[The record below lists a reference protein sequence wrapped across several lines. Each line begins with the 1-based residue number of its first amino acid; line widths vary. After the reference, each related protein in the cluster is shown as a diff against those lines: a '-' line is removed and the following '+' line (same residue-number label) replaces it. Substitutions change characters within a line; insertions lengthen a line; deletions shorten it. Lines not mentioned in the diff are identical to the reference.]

1 MYIWYK
7 LLTYLFQPLSIFFL
21 FFRKLKKKEHQTR
34 YLEKLGQI
42 SKPREKGFLLWC
54 HVASV
59 GEAMS
64 ILPLV
69 YNFEKEKDIDKI
81 LITTITLS
89 SSQIL
94 NKKFSQS
101 KKIIHQ
107 FLPLDTPSFVKKF
120 LNHWKPN
127 LSIFIDSEIWPNL
140 IFEIK
145 KKKIPLLLVNARITN
160 KTFIRWNFLKNFS
173 KRIFEKFDLCL
184 VADSQSEEYL
194 KILGAKNI
202 KSYGNLKFTN
212 IKSEKKIELNEII
225 KSKIANRKIW
235 CAASTHPSEEIF
247 CGKTHLFIEKSFKNI
262 LTVIIPRH
270 IDRVSKIKKELSNL
284 KLNVVL
290 HSSFEKINEDT
301 DILLIDAYGETK
313 KFFQI
318 SKCVFLGKSL
328 IKALEKDSG
337 QNPIE
342 PARLGCKIYHGPF
355 ISNFIEVYK
364 YLNSLNVSKKVL
376 NSDELGQSIVE
387 EFINNGE
394 KNQRVI
400 TEIENYGQ
408 NTLNNVL
415 KEIKIYINN
424 EK

>member
-1 MYIWYK
+1 MIIDSHCHLTYEPMSSSLDDTIKRANNDGVKY
-7 LLTYLFQPLSIFFL
+7 LLT
-21 FFRKLKKKEHQTR
+21 
-34 YLEKLGQI
+34 I
-42 SKPREKGFLLWC
+42 STE
-54 HVASV
+54 
-59 GEAMS
+59 
-64 ILPLV
+64 
-69 YNFEKEKDIDKI
+69 D
-81 LITTITLS
+81 
-89 SSQIL
+89 
-94 NKKFSQS
+94 
-101 KKIIHQ
+101 
-107 FLPLDTPSFVKKF
+107 
-120 LNHWKPN
+120 
-127 LSIFIDSEIWPNL
+127 
-140 IFEIK
+140 
-145 KKKIPLLLVNARITN
+145 
-160 KTFIRWNFLKNFS
+160 
-173 KRIFEKFDLCL
+173 
-184 VADSQSEEYL
+184 
-194 KILGAKNI
+194 
-202 KSYGNLKFTN
+202 
-212 IKSEKKIELNEII
+212 
-225 KSKIANRKIW
+225 
-235 CAASTHPSEEIF
+235 
-247 CGKTHLFIEKSFKNI
+247 KSFKNI